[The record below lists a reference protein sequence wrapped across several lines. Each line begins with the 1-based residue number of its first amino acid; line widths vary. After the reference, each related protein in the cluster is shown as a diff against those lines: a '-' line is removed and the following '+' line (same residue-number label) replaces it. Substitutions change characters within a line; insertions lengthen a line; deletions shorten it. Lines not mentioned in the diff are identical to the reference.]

1 MKQNDLE
8 IGGFHLSNQQI
19 HVLLVE
25 DETSDAKFLQ
35 DTLLGVISPIFT
47 FSHVERLN
55 MALQHLAWEEFD
67 VVLLDLTL
75 PDAHGLDTFIQV
87 HAVAPDTPILILTSI
102 DDEGL
107 AVKAMQ
113 NGAQDYLVKGKLD
126 TDLLLRSIRYAIERK
141 GAEVERQKLLEN
153 TQHQSQL
160 VQQILD
166 TVNEGILTL
175 NSKREIVLANP
186 VAQQYLAI
194 LGAVG
199 EGEELTELGGLP
211 PEEFLQETDTAFP
224 LEIIIEDGD
233 HKRVFELHVSTS
245 PLDQT
250 EEGYTLLIRDTTAA
264 RQVQVQSQEQERQ
277 AAVGQLA
284 SGIAH
289 DFNNIV
295 GSIILYCEMLMNE
308 TSLIGKD
315 RERLATILH
324 QAQRAAGLTRQILD
338 FSRTGLIEPHLVDLA
353 RFMEHVAKLLTRTL
367 PENIRLSLLQKDDR
381 HVVNVDPVRM
391 QQVLM
396 NLAVNARDAMP
407 DGGELLIELKNISIS
422 DNDTLPVA
430 EMSAGDWVRLTVADT
445 GTGIEEEVLPHIFE
459 PFYTTKGPGES
470 SGLGLA
476 QVDGIVKQHDGH
488 IAVHSEIGKGTAIMI
503 FLPSHH
509 DDVEVALIYDQAVVK
524 GEEKDLLLVVEDDFN
539 TRTAVSEALQS
550 HNFSVLCAGD
560 GQEALEIIQKHNGKI
575 DLVLSD
581 LIMPR
586 MSGLTLFRELKQN
599 HPDIGMMVMTGYP
612 MSDNTREML
621 EEGGVTWLAKPIHS
635 RSLVRAVRKVL
646 QQESVLAA
654 S

>member
-1 MKQNDLE
+1 MKQYDLE
-8 IGGFHLSNQQI
+8 LGGFLLSNPQI

-47 FSHVERLN
+47 FSQVERLN

-621 EEGGVTWLAKPIHS
+621 EKGGVTWLAKPIHS